1 MAVDPDSIE
10 PGAVPSRRTRGLV
23 HELRLILIAVQ
34 FLTRVPIPRWVGFE
48 PDWLNQCAR
57 HFPLVGL
64 GVGAFGVAVLWAA
77 ALVLPWPVAV
87 LLSMAST
94 VWLTGGFHED
104 GWADTCDGLGGTVSR
119 ERALEIMKDS
129 RLGSYAAL
137 GLFFMLAIKAA
148 ALVSLPLPAAAAA
161 LWLGHAVSRAA
172 SVSLIRFLPY
182 AGDPA
187 HAKAKPL
194 AQRISNAGLVVAVG
208 WALLVAVGL
217 VAWRSAWLVAVLASI
232 VAAVIGTVV
241 CGRWFR
247 RRLGGVTGD
256 TLGATQQVTELLV
269 LLTWAAWAT
278 TASGAASA
286 ATIGAWRLG

>member
-1 MAVDPDSIE
+1 MP
-10 PGAVPSRRTRGLV
+10 PSRPGGVV
-23 HELRLILIAVQ
+23 HELRLLLIAVQ
-34 FLTRVPIPRWVGFE
+34 FLTCVPIPRWVGFE

-64 GVGAFGVAVLWAA
+64 GLGAFAVAVLWAA

-137 GLFFMLAIKAA
+137 GLFFMLAIKAS
-148 ALVSLPLPAAAAA
+148 ALISLPWPAAAAA
-161 LWLGHAVSRAA
+161 LLLGHAVSRAA
-172 SVSLIRFLPY
+172 SVTLIRFLPY
-182 AGDPA
+182 AGDVA

-194 AQRISNAGLVVAVG
+194 AQRISGVGWAVALG
-208 WALLVAVGL
+208 WALLVAVGV
-217 VAWRSAWLVAVLASI
+217 VAWHSAWAIAVLASI
-232 VAAVIGTVV
+232 VAAAVGTLV

-256 TLGATQQVTELLV
+256 TLGAAQQVTELLV
-269 LLTWAAWAT
+269 LLMWAAAAT
-278 TASGAASA
+278 AVPSAAMA
-286 ATIGAWRLG
+286 ATIGAWHLG